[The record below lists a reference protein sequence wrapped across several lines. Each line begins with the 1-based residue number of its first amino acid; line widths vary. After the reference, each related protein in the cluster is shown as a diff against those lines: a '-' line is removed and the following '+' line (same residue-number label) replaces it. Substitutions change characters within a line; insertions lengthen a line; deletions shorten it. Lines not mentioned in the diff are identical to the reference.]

1 MVLSIYFVNFV
12 FKIVIYEK
20 TIALFT
26 TRVRQLILEYN
37 KIKNENDRLR
47 AMIDERDSALEKME
61 GQLAQVRND
70 YESLKMARM
79 VEITNGDLESA
90 QKKISKLIR
99 DVNKC
104 ITLVSER

>member
-1 MVLSIYFVNFV
+1 MNAD
-12 FKIVIYEK
+12 EK

-37 KIKNENDRLR
+37 KIKNENDRLM

>member
-1 MVLSIYFVNFV
+1 MNAD
-12 FKIVIYEK
+12 EK

-70 YESLKMARM
+70 YEALKMARM

>member
-1 MVLSIYFVNFV
+1 MNAD
-12 FKIVIYEK
+12 EK

-47 AMIDERDSALEKME
+47 AMIDERDSAFEKME

>member
-1 MVLSIYFVNFV
+1 MNAD
-12 FKIVIYEK
+12 EK

-47 AMIDERDSALEKME
+47 AMIDERDSTLEKME

-90 QKKISKLIR
+90 EKKISKLIR

>member
-1 MVLSIYFVNFV
+1 MNAD
-12 FKIVIYEK
+12 EK

-37 KIKNENDRLR
+37 KINEENGKLR
-47 AMIDERDSALEKME
+47 AILEKTE
-61 GQLAQVRND
+61 GQLAQARND

-90 QKKISKLIR
+90 QKKLLKLIR

-104 ITLVSER
+104 ITLVSEK

>member
-1 MVLSIYFVNFV
+1 MNAD
-12 FKIVIYEK
+12 EK

-47 AMIDERDSALEKME
+47 AMIDEHDSALEKME